1 MRSIIYVFTALTLL
15 LVSCKSD
22 EEKIKDANAVVEK
35 FVHEILLENFDAANS
50 IYPKF
55 QKLGEYWIPREFEIE
70 NTMIESDGS
79 ISIYGSYEKF
89 APKRKE
95 ELKFIIKDIGKGLQI
110 INSKGLST
118 YYNSPLFEYCKRKGF
133 LDANDTEEN
142 SIDYDGQIAKICQE
156 HKFELELLVDRC
168 ARFVSE
174 NVVMNKQQTTLQ
186 LGYFNDSYSGTI
198 SIINNTG
205 FDISNSSFDFN
216 IYWFKGGIQSD
227 VHNIQYLYQI
237 NAFTTINHE
246 INYENLPSRAN
257 RYNFGVTLDD
267 EDAFAAE
274 VVRKLEYSES
284 L

>member
-1 MRSIIYVFTALTLL
+1 MKDKLLIIGLFLFLFT
-15 LVSCKSD
+15 SCKSD
-22 EEKIKDANAVVEK
+22 DQKKKDANDVVEK

-79 ISIYGSYEKF
+79 ISIYGSYQKF
-89 APKRKE
+89 APKRRE
-95 ELKFIIKDIGKGLQI
+95 ELKFIIKDNGKGLQI
-110 INSKGLST
+110 INSKGLTT
-118 YYNSPLFEYCKRKGF
+118 YYNSPLFEYCKIKGF

-142 SIDYDGQIAKICQE
+142 SIDYDCQIAKICQE
-156 HKFELELLVDRC
+156 HKFELELLVDKC
-168 ARFVSE
+168 ARFVTE
-174 NVVMNKQQTTLQ
+174 NVLMNKQQTTLQ

-205 FDISNSSFDFN
+205 FDISSSSFDFN
-216 IYWFKGGIQSD
+216 IYWFKGGSQSD
-227 VHNIQYLYQI
+227 VHNIQYLTQI
-237 NAFTTINHE
+237 NAFSTINHE

-267 EDAFAAE
+267 EASFSAE
-274 VVRKLEYSES
+274 VVRKLDYAES